1 MGSYVQFGCGTC
13 APEGWRNFDAGP
25 AFWLQKYLPFSK
37 PMLVRRGYPEY
48 PVRNIQYADVI
59 NGLPVRANSANA
71 VYCSHVLEHLAL
83 FEFRRTIRNVYSYL
97 VPGGIF
103 RLVVPDF
110 EFLIKKYLEDPD
122 PNAASKLLQAAH
134 LGEEREVRGSRSL
147 AVCYLEGASTFGC
160 GISRAFQ
167 RNSPRPDSQ
176 GFGELTSMIRR
187 TLAFRKSR
195 IAADGKTAWAW
206 SVKNPSRNQ
215 TKRPHTGPI
224 RPARYA
230 GRLDH
235 RVRDEIRRPR
245 ESPDR

>member
-59 NGLPVRANSANA
+59 NGLPMRANSANA

-83 FEFRRTIRNVYSYL
+83 SEFRMTIRNVYSYL

-147 AVCYLEGASTFGC
+147 ARLLFGRSQHLWMWDFKS
-160 GISRAFQ
+160 ISEELAKA
-167 RNSPRPDSQ
+167 
-176 GFGELTSMIRR
+176 GFTGIRR
-187 TLAFRKSR
+187 AYFNDS
-195 IAADGKTAWAW
+195 ADPRFQE
-206 SVKNPSRNQ
+206 VENR
-215 TKRPHTGPI
+215 
-224 RPARYA
+224 
-230 GRLDH
+230 GRWENCLG
-235 RVRDEIRRPR
+235 VECKKP
-245 ESPDR
+245 